1 VAAVPG
7 DRPRPTIRQALE
19 RDPIV
24 WVGTTRPD
32 GAPHLVPLWFVWD
45 GNAVLVFS
53 KPGAQKVR
61 NIRADPRVML
71 AVGRPDASFDVELV
85 EAIAE
90 LPSPPVRLPDAFV
103 TKYEQAARD
112 AGIGLDRFRREY
124 AQPIRI
130 RPTRW
135 LGWGGMRTAGG
146 LAGS

>member
-1 VAAVPG
+1 VSS
-7 DRPRPTIRQALE
+7 DLPRPTIREALE
-19 RDPIV
+19 RDAVV

-45 GNAVLVFS
+45 GDAVLVFS

-71 AVGRPDASFDVELV
+71 AVGRPEASFDVELV

-90 LPSPPVRLPDAFV
+90 LPPPGDRLPESFV
-103 TKYEQAARD
+103 AKYEQAVRD
-112 AGIGLDRFRREY
+112 TGIGFDRFRNDY

-135 LGWGGMRTAGG
+135 LGWGGMRTAGAP
-146 LAGS
+146 AGS